1 VVQSGQEIPVNTSPL
16 VNLAAIRQAREIVAG
31 KVHHTPVA
39 SSTGLGK
46 MFGCRLFLKE
56 ELFQRTGSFK
66 LRGALVRIASLS
78 PAELRRGVCT
88 VSAGNHAQGTALASQ
103 LAGLPCVVVMPVNA
117 VRSKVEATR
126 QYGAEVILHGDLTT
140 IFQRVRSVEEEQNL
154 VFVHPF
160 DHPDIIR
167 GQGTVGL
174 ELMEDLPDLDV
185 VVVPIGGG
193 GLASGVAAAVKGLSP
208 RTRVIGVEPFGADAM
223 WQSLQSGRPER
234 LERLDTI
241 ADGLSAP
248 FAGENTLAHIS
259 HLVDDVVRVT
269 DEEIIHGMRL
279 LLSRCKI
286 MAEPAGAATTAALA
300 AGKIPGLTP
309 QTRVA
314 AIVSGGNIDL
324 AQLASLLRPE
334 TPPESVVS

>member
-1 VVQSGQEIPVNTSPL
+1 VKTSSL
-16 VNLAAIRQAREIVAG
+16 VNLAAIRQAGEIISG
-31 KVHHTPVA
+31 KVHRTPVA
-39 SSTGLGK
+39 QSTSLGTL
-46 MFGCRLFLKE
+46 FGCRLFLKE
-56 ELFQRTGSFK
+56 ELFQRTGAFK

-78 PAELRRGVCT
+78 PAELSRGVCT
-88 VSAGNHAQGTALASQ
+88 VSAGNHAQGTALAAQ
-103 LAGLPCVVVMPVNA
+103 LAGIPCVVVMPVNA

-126 QYGAEVILHGDLTT
+126 HYGAEVILHGDLTT

-174 ELMEDLPDLDV
+174 ELMEDVPDLDV

-193 GLASGVAAAVKGLSP
+193 GLASGIAAAVKELSP
-208 RTRVIGVEPFGADAM
+208 RTRVIGVEPFGADSM
-223 WQSLQSGRPER
+223 WRSLRSGRPEK
-234 LERLDTI
+234 LDRLDTI
-241 ADGLSAP
+241 ADGLSSP

-269 DEEIIHGMRL
+269 DQEIVHGMRL
-279 LLSRCKI
+279 LLSRCKV

-309 QTRVA
+309 ETRVA

-324 AQLASLLRPE
+324 TQLAALLRPE
-334 TPPESVVS
+334 TPSESVVS

>member
-1 VVQSGQEIPVNTSPL
+1 VVESDQDFPVNTASL
-16 VNLAAIRQAREIVAG
+16 VQLAAIQQARELIAG

-39 SSTGLGK
+39 PSSGLGR
-46 MFGCRLFLKE
+46 MFGCRFFLKE
-56 ELFQRTGSFK
+56 ELFQRTGAFK

-78 PAELRRGVCT
+78 PDELSRGVCT
-88 VSAGNHAQGTALASQ
+88 VSAGNHAQGTALAAR
-103 LAGLPCVVVMPVNA
+103 LAGIPCTVVMPVNA
-117 VRSKVEATR
+117 VRSKVDATR
-126 QYGAEVILHGDLTT
+126 HYGAEVILHGDLTT
-140 IFQRVRSVEEEQNL
+140 IFQRVRSVEEEQKL
-154 VFVHPF
+154 AFIHPF

-193 GLASGVAAAVKGLSP
+193 GLASGVAAAVKGMSP
-208 RTRVIGVEPFGADAM
+208 GTRVIGVEPFGADAM
-223 WQSLQSGRPER
+223 WQSLKSGRPER

-248 FAGENTLAHIS
+248 FAGEHTLAHIS

-269 DEEIIHGMRL
+269 DAEIVTGMRL

-286 MAEPAGAATTAALA
+286 MAEPAGAAATAALA

-314 AIVSGGNIDL
+314 AIVSGGNVDL
-324 AQLASLLRPE
+324 AQLAALIHPE